1 MASEYL
7 QRALGRLEDQ
17 QNFAALNL
25 LKKTE
30 YQASEGIHLATSFQS
45 VLRCVQMQLISGTL
59 IESATEISG
68 LATTKNIGPKLKI
81 F

>member
-25 LKKTE
+25 LKKAE

-68 LATTKNIGPKLKI
+68 LATTKNIGPKWKV